1 MTFLEIIFERL
12 RNAGESPV
20 LREIRDG
27 QFVDCS
33 GAALLALIAQ
43 ARQFLR
49 AQSLHAGD
57 RCVLLAPNSIR
68 WAALDLAL
76 MAEGIVV
83 VPLYPRQAPAE
94 LASMIEDSSPAR
106 LFCSDAALVAE
117 IQKHLPSAPQLGM
130 LESVFAPA
138 GTAPATAPFHHA
150 DSDPLTIIYTS
161 GTSGEPKGV
170 ILNAGNVNHMLP
182 CTSARLD
189 QLMGPRSASNPA
201 PDRIFHYGP
210 FCFAA
215 SWILLLTAL
224 SRNSVLLLSTDLSK
238 LSEELKL
245 AQPDYFINVPI
256 FLERVRRK
264 ILEAVEQ
271 RRGIVPAV
279 LSRAQRAYLAKSK
292 ANGGRSPLD
301 SLALALAKRTMF
313 PAIRKSVVGPNLKAL
328 ICGSA
333 PLSIDT
339 QLFFM
344 MLGIPVLQVYGLTET
359 TAICTLDDPRR
370 VEPGRVGPA
379 IPGIEM
385 KTADSGEILVRG
397 PNIFPG
403 YWQRPAETAKALED
417 GWFHTGDLG
426 EAGANANWRIIG
438 RAKDLIILSSGHNV
452 APEPLENELVKRLPE
467 AQQVVLVG
475 NQRSSLAVLVTTAA
489 SNGLKPSA
497 VQAAIEAVNAGLPHY
512 KQIRAFRILPAP
524 FTIEDGRL
532 TTMGKLK
539 REAIAARC
547 AAEIEAM
554 YRKKPA

>member
-1 MTFLEIIFERL
+1 MTFLENIFDRL
-12 RNAGESPV
+12 QRACHAPV
-20 LREIRDG
+20 LREVQGARSIT
-27 QFVDCS
+27 CS
-33 GAALLALIAQ
+33 GVDLLSLIAR

-49 AQSLHAGD
+49 AQGLKTGD
-57 RCVLLAPNSIR
+57 RCALLAPNSIR

-94 LASMIEDSSPAR
+94 LAAMLKDSSPAR
-106 LFCSDAALVAE
+106 IFSFDAALAAE
-117 IQKHLPSAPQLGM
+117 IQKHWPA
-130 LESVFAPA
+130 APA
-138 GTAPATAPFHHA
+138 AISLEPFFSDSATRSPAAAPYHHA
-150 DSDPLTIIYTS
+150 DPLTIIYTS

-170 ILNAGNVNHMLP
+170 ILNAGNVNHMVP
-182 CTSARLD
+182 CTNARLD
-189 QLMGPRSASNPA
+189 QLMSMHGPSSNV

-264 ILEAVEQ
+264 IQETVEQ
-271 RRGIVPAV
+271 RGGIAAKV
-279 LSRAQRAYLAKSK
+279 LSRAERAYLARRAGKGKGSL
-292 ANGGRSPLD
+292 SD
-301 SLALALAKRTMF
+301 SLALALAKGTIF

-333 PLSIDT
+333 PLSVET

-359 TAICTLDDPRR
+359 TAICTLDDPQQVR
-370 VEPGRVGPA
+370 PGRVGPA

-385 KTADSGEILVRG
+385 TTSPGGEILVRG

-403 YWQRPAETAKALED
+403 YWQRPPETAAALEG

-426 EAGANANWRIIG
+426 DADRNGNWRITG

-452 APEPLENELVKRLPE
+452 APEPLENELAERLPQ
-467 AQQVVLVG
+467 AQQIVLVG
-475 NQRSSLAVLVTTAA
+475 NQRGSLAVLVTTAP
-489 SNGLKPSA
+489 SDGLKPAA
-497 VQAAIEAVNAGLPHY
+497 VQAAIEAVNADLPHY

-524 FTIEDGRL
+524 FTVEDGLL

-539 REAIAARC
+539 RDAIASRC
-547 AAEIEAM
+547 AAQIEEM
-554 YRKKPA
+554 YQKKPA